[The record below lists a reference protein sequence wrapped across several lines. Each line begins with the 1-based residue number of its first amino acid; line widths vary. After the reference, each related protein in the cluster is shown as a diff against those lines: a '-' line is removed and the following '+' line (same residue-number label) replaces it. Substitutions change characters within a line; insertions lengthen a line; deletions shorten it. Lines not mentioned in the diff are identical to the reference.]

1 MNNCNWF
8 FKKRLTNI
16 CHKTYWLILP
26 IKFKLIIPL
35 AIFLCHWRF
44 HRQNTDDIFYW
55 WFCRGGSKQF
65 ITLCNFLM
73 KMLII
78 YRHNFFRSI
87 NKING
92 KNAIKQ
98 FLNGI
103 KQHQTINLNWRKKQ
117 LQMSIK
123 INYIEEQNFHTVK
136 INCKCIYKSITSSS
150 YKWKGRGRKISWGFI
165 GGRIMTEEVCLM
177 TSDSLLVPD
186 YGAYFRDTTT
196 RSHILGCRPLV
207 IEIP

>member
-1 MNNCNWF
+1 MVVVSVHNQTISKHGWIYWWNLVIRKYFVLSIDNFMKIFILIYVVMNNCNWF
-8 FKKRLTNI
+8 LKKSLTNI
-16 CHKTYWLILP
+16 CRQTYWLILP
-26 IKFKLIIPL
+26 IKLKLIIPL
-35 AIFLCHWRF
+35 AIFLCHWWF

-65 ITLCNFLM
+65 ITLCNYLM

-78 YRHNFFRSI
+78 YRHNIFRSI
-87 NKING
+87 NKLFG

-123 INYIEEQNFHTVK
+123 IN
-136 INCKCIYKSITSSS
+136 
-150 YKWKGRGRKISWGFI
+150 
-165 GGRIMTEEVCLM
+165 
-177 TSDSLLVPD
+177 
-186 YGAYFRDTTT
+186 
-196 RSHILGCRPLV
+196 
-207 IEIP
+207 